1 MTINLGDYYG
11 ENPAC
16 KKTNV
21 SFSISGD
28 NLKPD
33 VITASI
39 KTEPSISYAKGDK
52 FTTKNGRI
60 LERPTGLWSLSTD
73 RIMQSKSTQEHAI
86 SLLCKLECYQGFFEN
101 YINNRNFRVVV
112 AIWWEATDGHGGYT
126 LSSDVIKKLSLLC
139 NDIDFF
145 FVG

>member
-16 KKTNV
+16 RKTNA
-21 SFSISGD
+21 SFVISGD
-28 NLKPD
+28 NLEP
-33 VITASI
+33 VII
-39 KTEPSISYAKGDK
+39 TECTNLAPTNSFAKGDK

-60 LERPTGLWSLSTD
+60 LERPSGLWSFGTEIIL
-73 RIMQSKSTQEHAI
+73 QSKSTQEHVLR
-86 SLLCKLECYQGFFEN
+86 LLSKIEPQKTFFEKYLRDSN
-101 YINNRNFRVVV
+101 YRVAV
-112 AIWWEATDGHGGYT
+112 AIWWEATDEHGGFT
-126 LSSDVIKKLSLLC
+126 LASEVLKKLSSIC